1 MNAPALRSSLVALAL
16 GAGLL
21 RALAQNASISV
32 PPAPIPPP
40 APAPGAKPSSFEEFL
55 NDTKKP
61 AQWLTFGGDMRIR
74 DEYYDNIVSLTE
86 NNPLSE
92 QNVIRFRGRFWT
104 SVMPVT
110 NVSVNARL
118 AAEPRLWTKPSFVGA
133 YRNESGM
140 EWRYGMV
147 DNLNLKWANV
157 LDQPLT
163 ITAGRQDILF
173 GDYWNWWLVADGTPG
188 DGSWSYFLDSARV
201 TYDAKNLKTKFDA
214 VYINQ
219 RARPDDWMPTL
230 DNSSSYNLT
239 EQNEQGVILYG
250 ANRSIKGL
258 GIDGYFIYKG
268 DDQEFANGD
277 DANIYTLGARF
288 IGDPGVHWHYTVE
301 GAYQFGEKM
310 DPMVRTPVNVG
321 REWRD
326 LNAFGGNASL
336 DYLFKDSLN
345 NQAHLVFE
353 YLSGDD
359 PDTPGQDEMFD
370 VLWGRWP
377 RWSELYI
384 YSYINETGGKVAQLN
399 NVMRAGG
406 GWTFSPQKNTQLGLY
421 YNALF
426 APQEVPT
433 RTINAALFSQEGN
446 FRGHYL
452 QAVLNHTFSKHAKG
466 HLWAEFIWQDDF
478 YTSRDLLT
486 FLRAEMMFTF

>member
-1 MNAPALRSSLVALAL
+1 MNRTTLRVLLTALAL
-16 GAGLL
+16 GAGL
-21 RALAQNASISV
+21 RSAQAQNATISV

-40 APAPGAKPSSFEEFL
+40 AAKPGAKPSDFEQFL
-55 NDTKKP
+55 QETKQP
-61 AQWLTFGGDMRIR
+61 ASWLNFGGDLRIR
-74 DEYYDNIVSLTE
+74 DEYYDNIVSLTGD
-86 NNPLSE
+86 NPLSE
-92 QNVIRFRGRFWT
+92 QNVIRFRGRFWAT
-104 SVMPVT
+104 ATPLPD
-110 NVSVNARL
+110 VSMNARL
-118 AAEPRLWTKPSFVGA
+118 AAEPRLWTKPSFTGT
-133 YRNESGM
+133 YRNTSGM
-140 EWRYGMV
+140 EWRYGLV
-147 DNLNLKWANV
+147 DNLNLKWANAF
-157 LDQPLT
+157 DQPLT
-163 ITAGRQDILF
+163 ITAGRQDMLF
-173 GDYWNWWLVADGTPG
+173 GDYWNWWLVADGTPL

-230 DNSSSYNLT
+230 DNSSAYALT

-268 DDQEFANGD
+268 DDQELANGD
-277 DANIYTLGARF
+277 DASIFTLGARL
-288 IGDPGVHWHYTVE
+288 IGDWGAHWHYTVE

-310 DPMVRTPVNVG
+310 DPMVRTPVNAG
-321 REWRD
+321 NEWRD
-326 LNAFGGNASL
+326 LDAFGGNASL
-336 DYLFKDSLN
+336 DYLFRDSLN

-359 PDTPGQDEMFD
+359 PDSTGSDEMFD

-384 YSYINETGGKVAQLN
+384 YSYAAETGGKFAQLN
-399 NVMRAGG
+399 NLMRFGG
-406 GWTFSPQKNTQLGLY
+406 GWTLQPARNTQLGAY

-426 APQEVPT
+426 APEDVPT
-433 RTINAALFSQEGN
+433 RATNAGLFSQDGN
-446 FRGHYL
+446 FRGHYV

-478 YTSRDLLT
+478 YTASELLT
-486 FLRAEMMFTF
+486 FLRAEILFSF

>member
-1 MNAPALRSSLVALAL
+1 MKSKTPRALLAMLML
-16 GAGLL
+16 GAGLF
-21 RALAQNASISV
+21 RANSQNANISV
-32 PPAPIPPP
+32 PPAPVP
-40 APAPGAKPSSFEEFL
+40 APAAKPGAAPSATEKWL
-55 NDTKKP
+55 TDAKKP
-61 AQWLTFGGDMRIR
+61 ATWLTYGADVRVR
-74 DEYYDNIVSLTE
+74 DEYYDNIVSLTG
-86 NNPLSE
+86 NHPLSE

-104 SVMPVT
+104 SLMPVT

-118 AAEPRLWTKPSFVGA
+118 SAEPRLWTKPSFVGA
-133 YRNESGM
+133 YRNQDGM

-147 DNLNLKWANV
+147 DNLNLKWANAF
-157 LDQPLT
+157 DQPLT

-214 VYINQ
+214 VYIYQ
-219 RARPDDWMPTL
+219 RARPDDWLPTL
-230 DNSSSYNLT
+230 DNSSAYGLT

-250 ANRSIKGL
+250 SNKSIKGL
-258 GIDGYFIYKG
+258 QIDGYFFYKG

-288 IGDPGVHWHYTVE
+288 VGDPGPHWHYTVE

-310 DPMVRTPVNVG
+310 DPMVRTPVNVAG
-321 REWRD
+321 QWRD
-326 LNAFGGNASL
+326 MAAYGGNASL
-336 DYLFKDSLN
+336 DYLLKDPLN
-345 NQAHLVFE
+345 NQAHLIFE

-359 PDTPGQDEMFD
+359 PDTAGTDEMFD

-399 NVMRAGG
+399 NIMRLGG
-406 GWTFSPQKNTQLGLY
+406 GWTFNPLKSTQLGAY

-433 RTINAALFSQEGN
+433 RTINAALFSQDGN

-452 QAVLNHTFSKHAKG
+452 QGVLNHTFNKHVKG
-466 HLWAEFIWQDDF
+466 HLWAEFIWQEDF
-478 YTSRDLLT
+478 YTERELLT
-486 FLRAEMMFTF
+486 FLRAEMAFTF